1 MQVVL
6 GATGPIGR
14 SVATHLSSLTDDPIR
29 LVSRHPFELAHTFTQ
44 DNGFTLVD
52 ADLCDAQRTF
62 EVIEGATTVYFVV
75 GLPLNTTL
83 WQAQFALITQ
93 NVIQACLNHNA
104 KLVFFDNTYMYPQD
118 VSVLTEESPLVGE
131 GPKGRVRAD
140 MTLSVLQAMDHDGLQ
155 ALIARAPEFYGP
167 GKTLSFTNLMVLKAL
182 LKGRKAR
189 VLVSDSTKRTLIHI
203 EDAGKATALLGMTK
217 DAFGQTWHLPCD
229 DERMTYAEIIQY
241 SQDILSRPCE
251 YQVLKRWQLECLK
264 YIKPTLAETQ
274 ELWPRYGI
282 DNIFLSDK
290 FKCRFPDFA
299 VTSYR
304 EGFKH
309 VLSE

>member
-14 SVATHLSSLTDDPIR
+14 SVAAHLSSLTDEPIR
-29 LVSRHPFELAHTFTQ
+29 LVSRHPLGLTHTFTQ
-44 DNGFTLVD
+44 DNGFTIVD
-52 ADLCDAQRTF
+52 ADLTDAQRTV
-62 EVIEGATTVYFVV
+62 EAIDGATTVYFVV

-83 WQAQFALITQ
+83 WQAQFELMTQ
-93 NVIQACLNHNA
+93 NVIQACLTHNA

-118 VSVLTEESPLVGE
+118 VSVLTEETPLVGE
-131 GPKGRVRAD
+131 GPKGRVRAN
-140 MTLSVLQAMDHDGLQ
+140 MTQSVLQAMDHDGLQ

-182 LKGRKAR
+182 RKGRKAR
-189 VLVSDSTKRTLIHI
+189 VLVSDSTKRTLIHV
-203 EDAGKATALLGMTK
+203 EDAGKATALLGMTE

-241 SQDILSRPCE
+241 SQGILGRPCE

-299 VTSYR
+299 VTPYR
-304 EGFKH
+304 EGIKH
-309 VLSE
+309 VLGE